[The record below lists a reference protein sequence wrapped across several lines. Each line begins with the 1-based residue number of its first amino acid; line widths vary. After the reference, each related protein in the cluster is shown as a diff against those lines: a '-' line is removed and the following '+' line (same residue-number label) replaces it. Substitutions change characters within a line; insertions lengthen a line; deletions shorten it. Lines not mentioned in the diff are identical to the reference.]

1 MNLDIY
7 AVDFFQN
14 SKRYTMNEG
23 MMNTYSQGIQSTSIL
38 RIVFQIQN
46 VLKVHSGV
54 LNAQMDHLYTDL
66 SILK

>member
-1 MNLDIY
+1 
-7 AVDFFQN
+7 
-14 SKRYTMNEG
+14 MNEG

-46 VLKVHSGV
+46 VLKVRSGV

-66 SILK
+66 SILI

>member
-46 VLKVHSGV
+46 VLKVHS
-54 LNAQMDHLYTDL
+54 AQMDHLYTDL
-66 SILK
+66 SILI